1 MAEPSDSTRLF
12 SKNIEFGYKQV
23 LKFSMRNP
31 AMAWFVSK
39 TLLRFYKD
47 IHIRDHWTKQG
58 ICIPPMIIFS
68 VTSECNLNCQGCYA
82 KTLHAIKNG
91 DMSSEKLTEIIDQ
104 ADQLGVSVMM
114 MAGGEPFKR
123 QELLNVVEK
132 HPGIIFPIFT
142 NGLLIDDH
150 TVERLRKAKNV
161 IPVISLEGY
170 ELETDQRRGEGVF
183 EHAQELIQSFKRENI
198 YFGVSITVTSRNYN
212 KIAEGTLIHN
222 LVDQGCGAFFFINFL
237 PVEKG
242 SEDLAQTQ
250 VQSNGIIEIADR
262 FRSKYPA
269 LFMAFP
275 GGELSFNG
283 CLAGGKGFIHI
294 NAEGLVEPCPFS
306 PYSDA
311 DLTKVT
317 LIEALKS
324 PLLQKIRNHS
334 EQLLESDG
342 ICALWKNR
350 DWVAGLVNDK

>member
-1 MAEPSDSTRLF
+1 MNEPSDSTRLF

-23 LKFSMRNP
+23 LKFSMRDP

-47 IHIRDHWTKQG
+47 THTRDHWAKQG

-68 VTSECNLNCQGCYA
+68 ITSDCNLDCQGCYA
-82 KTLHAIKNG
+82 KALHAAKNG
-91 DMSSEKLTEIIDQ
+91 DMSSEKLAEIIDQ

-114 MAGGEPFKR
+114 LAGGEPFKR
-123 QELLNVVEK
+123 QELLHVTEK

-150 TVERLRKAKNV
+150 TIKHLRKTKNV
-161 IPVISLEGY
+161 IPIISLEGY

-183 EHAQELIQSFKRENI
+183 EHAQELIQSFKREKI
-198 YFGVSITVTSRNYN
+198 YYGVSITVTSRNYE
-212 KIAEGTLIHN
+212 KIAEETLIHT

-242 SEDLAQTQ
+242 SEKLALTHA
-250 VQSNGIIEIADR
+250 QSDGINEIAER
-262 FRSKYPA
+262 LRNKYPA

-275 GGELSFNG
+275 GGELNFDG

-324 PLLQKIRNHS
+324 PLLREIRAHS
-334 EQLLESDG
+334 KQLLESDG

-350 DWVAGLVNDK
+350 DWVATLVKDK